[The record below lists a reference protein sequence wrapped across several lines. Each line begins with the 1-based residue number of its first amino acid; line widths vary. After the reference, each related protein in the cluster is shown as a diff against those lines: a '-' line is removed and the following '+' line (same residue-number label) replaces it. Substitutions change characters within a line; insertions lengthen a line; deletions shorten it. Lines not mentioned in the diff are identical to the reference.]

1 MKHTQFFNDFLNDEV
16 NLNQSRLDRLNK
28 SVKAVSEFLSQN
40 LDSYKK
46 VERQGSYALRTIIK
60 PVKDGQEYDA
70 DILLYMKYD
79 KSKEPKD
86 YINDLYDCL
95 GENEVYSEKARRKTR
110 CVFLDYAGD
119 FHLDIVPCV
128 PKDDDEQSICNKET
142 NKFEQ
147 TDGTGYRDWFNDK
160 NSVTHGNLKRVTRL
174 LKYIRDHKGNFT
186 AKSILLT
193 TLIGNTVHNEDGS
206 DGDHFKTLPDALK
219 TVSNRINDF
228 LQRNPIMPK
237 IVNPVLPEEDF
248 TRHWDQKKYDHFR
261 ELFNVY
267 NYKINEAFDAKEH
280 DDSIKKWRDVFGEKF
295 GKMKGNGGG
304 KGSIGVGAG
313 ATTVTPRKPYAR

>member
-16 NLNQSRLDRLNK
+16 NLNQSRLDRLNT
-28 SVKAVSEFLSQN
+28 SVKAISEFLSQN
-40 LDSYKK
+40 LSSYIE

-70 DILLYMKYD
+70 DVLLYMKYD
-79 KSKEPKD
+79 RTKEPKD
-86 YINDLYDCL
+86 YISELYKCL
-95 GENEVYSEKARRKTR
+95 KENEVYAEKARRKTR
-110 CVFLDYAGD
+110 CVVLDYAND
-119 FHLDIVPCV
+119 FHLDIVPCI
-128 PKDDDEQSICNKET
+128 PKDDDDDEQYICNNET
-142 NKFEQ
+142 NKFEP

-174 LKYIRDHKGNFT
+174 LKYLRDHKGNFT

-193 TLIGNTVHNEDGS
+193 TLIGNTLDGES
-206 DGDHFKTLPDALK
+206 DGDLFKTLPDALK
-219 TVSNRINDF
+219 TISNRINDF
-228 LQRNPIMPK
+228 LQCNPTMPK
-237 IVNPVLPEEDF
+237 ISNPILPSEDF

-261 ELFNVY
+261 ELFNIY
-267 NYKINEAFDAKEH
+267 NDKINKALDAKEH

-313 ATTVTPRKPYAR
+313 TTTVTPIKPYAR